1 MTSALTITMLTVSG
15 VSKHVSL
22 VSANI
27 VHMLVK
33 THQAEHDIYIYICSI
48 TLVQH
53 EPAHVW
59 LMVLVVT

>member
-33 THQAEHDIYIYICSI
+33 THQAEHDIYICSI

>member
-33 THQAEHDIYIYICSI
+33 THQAEHDIYIYA
-48 TLVQH
+48 V
-53 EPAHVW
+53 
-59 LMVLVVT
+59 